1 MKITFHDLL
10 NMQNINP
17 KDVKLVRHGNAQ
29 IDILESFR
37 SNRKYFEA
45 YQSFQGY
52 NKFGKAKHIA
62 SFSPGRSTTA
72 VFLGLYNIKNHLHN
86 DDLTKKHHSI
96 IDKFAFP
103 DEWKWHKVSSW
114 YHLELNQTFEDLSER
129 LIIDWGKSTVSWV
142 QNKDKRILEIKG
154 ANSIGEFVSYDEI
167 QINYNQLQ
175 NLSKDV
181 ITNGTWINAL
191 SAVNG
196 IYLIKDTSI
205 GKLYVGSAYGDN
217 GIYGRWMSYAKNG
230 HGGNVELKKLNPNN
244 FEFSILEIATK
255 TASADEV
262 IHRESRWKE
271 KLGTRQFG
279 LNLN

>member
-1 MKITFHDLL
+1 MKITFYNLL
-10 NMQNINP
+10 NLYDINP
-17 KDVKLVRHGNAQ
+17 KDVKLVRHGNAE
-29 IDILESFR
+29 IDILDSFR
-37 SNRKYFEA
+37 NNRKYFEA
-45 YQSFQGY
+45 YQSFQLF

-62 SFSPGRSTTA
+62 VFAPGRSTTA
-72 VFLGLYNIKNHLHN
+72 VFLGVYNIKTIIHN
-86 DDLTKKHHSI
+86 KDLTKKLHSI
-96 IDKFAFP
+96 IDKYQFN
-103 DEWKWHKVSSW
+103 DNWHIVAAW
-114 YHLELNQTFEDLSER
+114 YDLELNQTFEDLSER

-142 QNKDKRILEIKG
+142 QSKDKNILEIKG

-230 HGGNVELKKLNPNN
+230 HGGNVKLKKLNPNN

-262 IHRESRWKE
+262 IHRESRWKK
-271 KLGTRQFG
+271 KLGTREFG